1 MMTED
6 KKLYVPWSEK
16 REEVKEAL
24 GLDDEQTQDDAQLLR
39 AQAWD
44 RTEDQVFIF
53 IMTIALM

>member
-1 MMTED
+1 MSED

-24 GLDDEQTQDDAQLLR
+24 SLDDEQTQDDDQLLR
-39 AQAWD
+39 GKAWD